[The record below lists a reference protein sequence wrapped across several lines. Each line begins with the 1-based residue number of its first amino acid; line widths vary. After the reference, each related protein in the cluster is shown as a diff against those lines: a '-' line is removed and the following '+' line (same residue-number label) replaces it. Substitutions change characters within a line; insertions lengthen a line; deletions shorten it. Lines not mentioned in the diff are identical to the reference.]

1 MERFD
6 GDTIIMDLQMQDDV
20 EYIYIYIHI
29 KYGVYI
35 YIYIYDVI
43 KYDWVYLK
51 IGCVTP

>member
-20 EYIYIYIHI
+20 EYIYIHI
-29 KYGVYI
+29 KYGV
-35 YIYIYDVI
+35 YIYDVI